1 MNSEI
6 LVHRKHELADSLLEA
21 VKQSGICYA
30 SVGVIK
36 DNVIYSAFSHP
47 LWQEFYIKNALH
59 LNDPSFK
66 AAVNMFENPVLW
78 DSVPLYSSEAIEVMN
93 NRCNAVGA
101 IGGVT
106 ICFAKDNNKLL
117 LTLGVSEKKD
127 VLSSISNVLSSLNPQ
142 EVLCSHIKSI

>member
-66 AAVNMFENPVLW
+66 APVNMFENPVLW

-93 NRCNAVGA
+93 NRCNALEQLEGLRSA
-101 IGGVT
+101 LQKTT
-106 ICFAKDNNKLL
+106 ISFC
-117 LTLGVSEKKD
+117 
-127 VLSSISNVLSSLNPQ
+127 
-142 EVLCSHIKSI
+142 